1 VNRRARNKVQVFYS
15 ISDFDK
21 SAQTQTNRHF
31 LFWFLSFISACL
43 VAKQTQKLTGTFV
56 PFLFITACLHF
67 SKANTKTNRHLCS
80 FPFYYS
86 LSSFQ
91 QMQTQISRQFSFL
104 LYPSLPVTNKNK

>member
-1 VNRRARNKVQVFYS
+1 VHETKSKFFIPFLILIKVHKHKQTG
-15 ISDFDK
+15 ISF
-21 SAQTQTNRHF
+21 F
-31 LFWFLSFISACL
+31 GFFLSFFYLSL
-43 VAKQTQKLTGTFV
+43 SR
-56 PFLFITACLHF
+56 